1 MTATH
6 RPTVSPVLV
15 LGAAVLGISI
25 SGPLVRYSHAPPL
38 TIAVWR
44 LGLSLLVVAGFLA
57 WTGTWRQY
65 RRLARGDVAAAV
77 GAGAFL
83 AVHFW
88 SWISSVGM
96 TSVAA
101 SVVLVN
107 MSPVVVAVGSALFL
121 HERPSRIQ
129 ALGIAIA
136 LGGAVVLASGDAGGS
151 IGAGGGGGAGGAHG
165 MLTGRAL
172 LGDLLAVIGAFT
184 VSGYLLVGRRVR
196 QKLDLWP
203 YVGLVYGACFV
214 CVVLLA
220 LANGDPLLGQPPREL
235 GLFALMAF
243 GPMLLGHTG
252 FNWAL
257 RYLPAYVVS
266 LVALCEPVGATLLA
280 AVLPG
285 IAEVPSVVTLV
296 GGGIILAGVL
306 LTTRRPAPAAPGA
319 PGASA

>member
-1 MTATH
+1 MQQEP
-6 RPTVSPVLV
+6 RPPVSPVLV
-15 LGAAVLGISI
+15 LGMAVLGISI
-25 SGPLVRYSHAPPL
+25 SGPLVRFSHAAPL
-38 TIAVWR
+38 AIAVWR
-44 LGLSLLVVAGFLA
+44 LGMSLCVIAVFLV

-65 RRLARGDVAAAV
+65 RRLSRGDVTVAL

-83 AVHFW
+83 ALHFW
-88 SWISSVGM
+88 SWISSIGM

-107 MSPVVVAVGSALFL
+107 ISPVVVALGSALWL
-121 HERPSRIQ
+121 HEKPTRVQ
-129 ALGIAIA
+129 VAGIAIA
-136 LGGAVVLASGDAGGS
+136 LAGAVVLAWGDAGGAA
-151 IGAGGGGGAGGAHG
+151 AGSAAGS
-165 MLTGRAL
+165 LSSRAL
-172 LGDLLAVIGAFT
+172 TGDLLAVAGAVT

-214 CVVLLA
+214 CVLA
-220 LANGDPLLGQPPREL
+220 LALLTGTPLLEQPPREV
-235 GLFALMAF
+235 GIFALMAF

-266 LVALCEPVGATLLA
+266 LVALCEPVGATALA

-285 IAEVPSVVTLV
+285 IAEVPSMVTLL
-296 GGGIILAGVL
+296 GGAIILGGVL
-306 LTTRRPAPAAPGA
+306 LTTRRVSRARTEG
-319 PGASA
+319 

>member
-1 MTATH
+1 M
-6 RPTVSPVLV
+6 SPVVV

-44 LGLSLLVVAGFLA
+44 LGLSLVVVAGFLA

-88 SWISSVGM
+88 SWIASVGM

-107 MSPVVVAVGSALFL
+107 MSPVIVAAGSALWL
-121 HERPSRIQ
+121 HERPTRRQ
-129 ALGIAIA
+129 VLGIAIA
-136 LGGAVVLASGDAGGS
+136 LAGAMVLASGDAGGS
-151 IGAGGGGGAGGAHG
+151 GGPRGGGGPGGGRGPGG
-165 MLTGRAL
+165 MLTGSAL
-172 LGDLLAVIGAFT
+172 LGDALAVLGAFT

-203 YVGLVYGACFV
+203 YVGLVYGVAFACV
-214 CVVLLA
+214 LLLA
-220 LANGDPLLGQPPREL
+220 LANGNPVLGQPPREL
-235 GLFALMAF
+235 GLFALMAL

-285 IAEVPSVVTLV
+285 IAELPSARTLV
-296 GGGIILAGVL
+296 GGAIILGGVL
-306 LTTRRPAPAAPGA
+306 LTTRRAESRAAPI
-319 PGASA
+319 PSER

>member
-1 MTATH
+1 MTTAH
-6 RPTVSPVLV
+6 RPPVSPVLV

-25 SGPLVRYSHAPPL
+25 AGPLVRYSHAPPL

-44 LGLSLLVVAGFLA
+44 LGLSLVVVAGFLA

-65 RRLARGDVAAAV
+65 RRLARRDVAAAV

-88 SWISSVGM
+88 SWIASVGM

-107 MSPVVVAVGSALFL
+107 MSPVIVAAGSALWL
-121 HERPSRIQ
+121 HERPTRRQ
-129 ALGIAIA
+129 LLGIAIA
-136 LGGAVVLASGDAGGS
+136 LAGAMVLASGDARGGGS
-151 IGAGGGGGAGGAHG
+151 SG
-165 MLTGRAL
+165 MLAGQAL
-172 LGDLLAVIGAFT
+172 LGDALAVLGAFT

-203 YVGLVYGACFV
+203 YVGLVYGVAFG
-214 CVVLLA
+214 CVLLLA
-220 LANGDPLLGQPPREL
+220 LAIGNPVLGQTPREL
-235 GLFALMAF
+235 GLFALMAL

-266 LVALCEPVGATLLA
+266 LVALGEPVGATMLA

-285 IAEVPSVVTLV
+285 IAELPSALTLA
-296 GGGIILAGVL
+296 GGAIILGGVL
-306 LTTRRPAPAAPGA
+306 LTTRRDERRAVPIP
-319 PGASA
+319 SDL